1 LIELF
6 VKNSPN
12 SLTLTLTLPFL
23 WGLFFILA
31 NILRGLASIVVHVV
45 AVAAVAVTVVAL
57 FISRFKNSGTK
68 VRKTVNEYVHSG
80 LVKFLTLSNVFDGK
94 HFYLLKRVH

>member
-1 LIELF
+1 
-6 VKNSPN
+6 
-12 SLTLTLTLPFL
+12 LT
-23 WGLFFILA
+23 
-31 NILRGLASIVVHVV
+31 SIVVHVV
-45 AVAAVAVTVVAL
+45 AVAVAAVAVVVL
-57 FISRFKNSGTK
+57 FISHFKNSRTK